1 MTLSPN
7 EMPTVCGQAIS
18 LSTVSCEENS
28 KELFSD
34 TQAHLLLTH
43 LLRAQQKT
51 VSKCL
56 GYCIK
61 AVCPTS
67 QSY

>member
-1 MTLSPN
+1 MTVPSN

-18 LSTVSCEENS
+18 LSTVSCEGNS
-28 KELFSD
+28 KEVFSA
-34 TQAHLLLTH
+34 TQAHLLLPH

-51 VSKCL
+51 LSKCL